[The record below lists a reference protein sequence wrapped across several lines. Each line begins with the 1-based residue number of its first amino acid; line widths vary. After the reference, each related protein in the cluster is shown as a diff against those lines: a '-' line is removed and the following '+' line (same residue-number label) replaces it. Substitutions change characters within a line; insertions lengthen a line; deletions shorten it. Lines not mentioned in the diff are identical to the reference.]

1 MTESRR
7 WQYRHTVLT
16 LCTFALFATMVAR
29 LAISPVVPAITE
41 EFGVSN
47 AAVGLGLTGMWLAY
61 GLAQYP
67 SGVFADRYGERPVI
81 LVAVGGTAVGSLL
94 IAVAPLFP
102 LFVLAAIVLGALAG
116 LHFSVA
122 TTLLTRIYD
131 DDVGAAI
138 GLHTLGGTAGGLLA
152 PVLAAWI
159 GVNYGWRP
167 AVAIGTAIAIPVFVL
182 FAWRV
187 RPTEP
192 RRPDEPMAE
201 RFALEPVL
209 AVITRPQIAFTVVM
223 AVTIT
228 FVWQASTSFL
238 PTFLIEHRGQSAEMA
253 ALWFS
258 GFFVVQGLV
267 QVGVGGLSDRYGRDP
282 VTLVCL
288 ALAAAGFV
296 SFAVGPGDVAI
307 LGGIALA
314 GVGLSAYAAV
324 TARFMDV
331 FTEDERGA
339 AFGLTQSANMVLS
352 SSGSVVTG
360 LFADLFGW
368 AVAFTFLAVLLAG
381 AFCALATNRF
391 LELGY

>member
-1 MTESRR
+1 MDGPRR

-16 LCTFALFATMVAR
+16 LCTMALFATMVAR

-47 AAVGLGLTGMWLAY
+47 AAVGLALTGMWLTY

-81 LVAVGGTAVGSLL
+81 LVAVAGTAIGSLL

-152 PVLAAWI
+152 PVVAAWI

-201 RFALEPVL
+201 RFALEPML
-209 AVITRPQIAFTVVM
+209 EVITRPQIAFTVVM

-238 PTFLIEHRGQSAEMA
+238 PTFLIEHRGQSAAMA

-288 ALAAAGFV
+288 ALAAAGFLL
-296 SFAVGPGDVAI
+296 FAVVPGEAAI
-307 LGGIALA
+307 LAAVALA

-331 FTEDERGA
+331 FTEAERGA
-339 AFGLTQSANMVLS
+339 AFGLTQSTNMVIS

-368 AVAFTFLAVLLAG
+368 AVAFAFLAVLLTG
-381 AFCALATNRF
+381 AFCALAVNQF
-391 LELGY
+391 FDLGY